1 MRVVFLCG
9 GFKWANSVGLG
20 RAVAIG
26 PSLDGLGP
34 PALDGF
40 WGTGVPMGVSGGAG
54 SREDVRGSLKPD
66 SSFLGGCPSVRLS
79 NEVNVCLGL
88 WLINKLK

>member
-34 PALDGF
+34 PAPDGF

-54 SREDVRGSLKPD
+54 SREDVRGSPQLF
-66 SSFLGGCPSVRLS
+66 SGWLPSVRLS

-88 WLINKLK
+88 